1 MKTLPDHIHLR
12 NGSSSLW
19 ISRSLDA
26 QSALRLFTDPDALFS
41 RPQCKLIK
49 DQRKIKV
56 GRVPLEMGGG
66 LGRVYLKRY
75 NAFSWR
81 YRFVS
86 LLVSSAA
93 LRSWAGAGILM
104 GADFRTGKPVA
115 AVECRSWGMLTK
127 SFYIAEE
134 IPSGSTVNGHW
145 REKLKDLKGAEGFRQ
160 RRIFLG
166 ALAALFRSLHA
177 MGIYHNDLKD
187 ANIFVCRDENI
198 LEGSFYLL
206 DLEGIRRF
214 RHLGERRR
222 VKNLVQLNRTMGR
235 MLSNTKKIY
244 FLKIYL
250 DGIFSD
256 GTIKREWIRRIIK
269 VSEREDRRSLR
280 KTLG

>member
-56 GRVPLEMGGG
+56 GRVPLEMGDG

-104 GADFRTGKPVA
+104 GANFRTGKPVA

-134 IPSGSTVNGHW
+134 IPSGSTVDGHW
-145 REKLKDLKGAEGFRQ
+145 REKLRDLRGAEGFRQ
-160 RRIFLG
+160 RRVFLG
-166 ALAALFRSLHA
+166 ALAALFRSLHG

-187 ANIFVCRDENI
+187 ANIFVCQDENI
-198 LEGSFYLL
+198 LEGYFYLL

-214 RHLGERRR
+214 RHLAERRR

-235 MLSNTKKIY
+235 MLSNTEKIY

-250 DGIFSD
+250 GRVFSD

>member
-1 MKTLPDHIHLR
+1 VKTLLDHIHLR

-56 GRVPLEMGGG
+56 GRVPLEMGDGF
-66 LGRVYLKRY
+66 GRVYLKRY

-198 LEGSFYLL
+198 QEDSFYLL

-235 MLSNTKKIY
+235 TLSNTNKIY

-250 DGIFSD
+250 GKIFSD
-256 GTIKREWIRRIIK
+256 GKIKREWIRRIIK

>member
-1 MKTLPDHIHLR
+1 VKTLPDPIHLK

-41 RPQCKLIK
+41 HPQCTLIK

-198 LEGSFYLL
+198 QEGSFYLL

-222 VKNLVQLNRTMGR
+222 VKNLVQLNRTMGKT
-235 MLSNTKKIY
+235 LSNTNKIY

-250 DGIFSD
+250 GKIFSD
-256 GTIKREWIRRIIK
+256 GKIKREWIRRIIK
-269 VSEREDRRSLR
+269 VSEREDKRSLR

>member
-1 MKTLPDHIHLR
+1 
-12 NGSSSLW
+12 
-19 ISRSLDA
+19 
-26 QSALRLFTDPDALFS
+26 
-41 RPQCKLIK
+41 
-49 DQRKIKV
+49 
-56 GRVPLEMGGG
+56 
-66 LGRVYLKRY
+66 
-75 NAFSWR
+75 
-81 YRFVS
+81 
-86 LLVSSAA
+86 
-93 LRSWAGAGILM
+93 M
-104 GADFRTGKPVA
+104 GAHFRTGKPVA

-134 IPSGSTVNGHW
+134 IPSGSTVDGHW
-145 REKLKDLKGAEGFRQ
+145 REKLRGLKGPEGFRQ

-166 ALAALFRSLHA
+166 ALAVLFRSLHEI
-177 MGIYHNDLKD
+177 GIYHNDLKD
-187 ANIFVCRDENI
+187 ANIFVGQDENI
-198 LEGSFYLL
+198 QEGSFYLL

-235 MLSNTKKIY
+235 MLSNIKKIY

-250 DGIFSD
+250 GRIFSD